1 MTLVTTFVFTAAVLL
16 IIGLTAL
23 TFARRSPRRPPAT
36 NGEASVTG
44 ACGET
49 MTLRFSVRNGRIADT
64 SFKTKG
70 CAYSFSCLQS
80 AADAARDRTPRQA
93 LTMDVDFI
101 ARKVGPIPQ
110 DHQHCA
116 TLAVETLHAAVASYL
131 QKHPAVDMPDGD
143 ESGLT

>member
-1 MTLVTTFVFTAAVLL
+1 
-16 IIGLTAL
+16 
-23 TFARRSPRRPPAT
+23 
-36 NGEASVTG
+36 
-44 ACGET
+44 
-49 MTLRFSVRNGRIADT
+49 
-64 SFKTKG
+64 
-70 CAYSFSCLQS
+70 
-80 AADAARDRTPRQA
+80 
-93 LTMDVDFI
+93 MDVDFI

>member
-1 MTLVTTFVFTAAVLL
+1 MTLLTTFAFTAAVLL

-23 TFARRSPRRPPAT
+23 TLTQRPLRRHRLT

-44 ACGET
+44 SCGET

-64 SFKTKG
+64 SFKTRG

-80 AADAARDRTPRQA
+80 AAEAARDRTPRQA
-93 LTMDVDFI
+93 LNMDVDFI
-101 ARKVGPIPQ
+101 ARKVGPIPH
-110 DHQHCA
+110 DHRHCA
-116 TLAVETLHAAVASYL
+116 TLAIQTLHAAVNGYL
-131 QKHPAVDMPDGD
+131 QKHPAADLPDK

>member
-1 MTLVTTFVFTAAVLL
+1 MTLAVTFAFTAAALL

-23 TFARRSPRRPPAT
+23 VLSRRPICRHAT
-36 NGEASVTG
+36 SHGEASVTG

-49 MTLRFSVRNGRIADT
+49 MTLRFSVKNGRIADT

-80 AADAARDRTPRQA
+80 AAEAARDRTPHQA

-116 TLAVETLHAAVASYL
+116 TLAVETLHAAVTGYL
-131 QKHPAVDMPDGD
+131 QKHPDTDTPGSD

>member
-1 MTLVTTFVFTAAVLL
+1 MTLAATFAFTTAVLL
-16 IIGLTAL
+16 MIGLTAL
-23 TFARRSPRRPPAT
+23 ILTRRPFRRHTTPH
-36 NGEASVTG
+36 GEASVTG

-49 MTLRFSVRNGRIADT
+49 MTLRFSVKNGRIADT

-80 AADAARDRTPRQA
+80 AAEAARDRTPHQA

-116 TLAVETLHAAVASYL
+116 TLAVETLHAAVAGYL
-131 QKHPAVDMPDGD
+131 RKHPNTNNPID

>member
-1 MTLVTTFVFTAAVLL
+1 MTLLTTFALTAAVLL
-16 IIGLTAL
+16 MIVLTAL
-23 TFARRSPRRPPAT
+23 TLTRRPLRRLRTT

-44 ACGET
+44 SCGET

-80 AADAARDRTPRQA
+80 AAEAARDRTPLQA
-93 LTMDVDFI
+93 LNMDVDFI
-101 ARKVGPIPQ
+101 ARKVGPIPH
-110 DHQHCA
+110 DHRHCA
-116 TLAVETLHAAVASYL
+116 TLAVQTLHTAVNGYL
-131 QKHPAVDMPDGD
+131 QKHPATDLPDK